1 MCGCSITSPFRKA
14 QIRLHYFSKKMGH
27 YRKQIDHEI
36 KGISLFLRSA
46 TSVIFMYGEYLTKRA
61 THMGGGN
68 KCI

>member
-1 MCGCSITSPFRKA
+1 
-14 QIRLHYFSKKMGH
+14 MGH
-27 YRKQIDHEI
+27 FRKQIDHEI

-61 THMGGGN
+61 THMGGDN